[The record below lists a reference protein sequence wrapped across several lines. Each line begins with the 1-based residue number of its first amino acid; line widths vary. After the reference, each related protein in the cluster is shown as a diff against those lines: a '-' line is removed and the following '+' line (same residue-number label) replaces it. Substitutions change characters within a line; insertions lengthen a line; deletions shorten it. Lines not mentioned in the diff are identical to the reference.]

1 MRRIAEL
8 IDTADALGFL
18 GLLVICLG
26 VAQFDVRWVPIII
39 GTALLLL
46 AIAYSR
52 PTPSEAEAPAPA
64 PERPEA

>member
-8 IDTADALGFL
+8 IDTADALGLL

-26 VAQFDVRWVPIII
+26 VAQFDVRWVPIIV

-52 PTPSEAEAPAPA
+52 PTLVEPPAP
-64 PERPEA
+64 PEKPEA